1 VDSIGN
7 GLLLPLGLIF
17 FLRITHVSLAE
28 IGVLLS
34 AGYAAQLPVPLIAG
48 ALADRVGARPL
59 VVLAQVLQAV
69 GYVAGGLATGPP
81 GILVSATLNA
91 IGVRLFWSS
100 IFTVISDYVDGR
112 HGAAGGGK
120 DHWYGWA
127 SMSRTAGLG
136 IGGLVTGIAI
146 SSPGTGERTFR
157 TIALGAAA
165 CFAIAGA
172 TISTFVRAPRAGQE
186 TVAALRGYLALLRD
200 RPYLGLIAVN
210 TCFALCTIM
219 LPLALPAV
227 VLIQLHAP
235 AWLVAG
241 LLVANT
247 VLVSLATAPVVL
259 RLRPFRRTR
268 AIVAAASLWGLWALL
283 LAILPPA
290 PPAPPGWVIPVLIG
304 ATLLYTAAT
313 IVHTPISIGLATA
326 AAPVDIRGRYLAT
339 FQYSFTFAEIVG
351 PSFFTTLFAIGHRLP
366 WLALAALNGFAIGAL
381 LLLERRLPQPALR
394 DPPTPTPRP

>member
-17 FLRITHVSLAE
+17 FLRITRVSLAE

-34 AGYAAQLPVPLIAG
+34 AGYATQLPVPLIAG

-59 VVLAQVLQAV
+59 VVLAQVVQAV

-112 HGAAGGGK
+112 PGAAGRGK
-120 DHWYGWA
+120 DYWYGWA

-136 IGGLVTGIAI
+136 VGGLVTGIAI

-157 TIALGAAA
+157 TIAFGAAA

-172 TISTFVRAPRAGQE
+172 TISIFVRAPRAGQQA
-186 TVAALRGYLALLRD
+186 VAMLRGYLALLRD

-210 TCFALCTIM
+210 ACFALCTIM

-283 LAILPPA
+283 LALLDFMPPGH
-290 PPAPPGWVIPVLIG
+290 PGWVVPVLIG

-313 IVHTPISIGLATA
+313 IIHTPVSIGLATS
-326 AAPVDIRGRYLAT
+326 AAPVDTRGRYLAT
-339 FQYSFTFAEIVG
+339 FQYSFTFAEIIG

-366 WLALAALNGFAIGAL
+366 WLALAALNGLAIGAL
-381 LLLERRLPQPALR
+381 LLLERRLPQAALR
-394 DPPTPTPRP
+394 DQPTP